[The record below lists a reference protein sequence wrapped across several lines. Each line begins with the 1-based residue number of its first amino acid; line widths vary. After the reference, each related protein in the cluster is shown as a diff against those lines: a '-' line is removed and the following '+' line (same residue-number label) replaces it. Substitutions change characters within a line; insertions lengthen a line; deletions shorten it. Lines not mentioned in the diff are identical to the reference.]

1 MSQHEVGLTL
11 ALWQAESASGDT
23 SVALQQIARAS
34 EAAGIAGAAV
44 ITFPEL
50 FISGYDRDDLGELA
64 LTQQDMLIKLAPVAQ
79 RTGCA
84 ICTGYPERLEDGIG
98 NSAICVGADGSLLA
112 NHRKIQLFGAS
123 EAARFLPGD
132 CYTTFTLAGKKSA
145 ILICYDIEFAPH
157 VAALRAQGVELILV
171 PTANMQPFAHV
182 GQHVIPAMAA
192 NHALSIV
199 YANYCGS
206 EGNLRYFGESLIA
219 GADGQVL
226 ARAGEGPAMLM
237 TTLPDRFE
245 PDRLSTQA
253 RDLRQPF
260 P

>member
-1 MSQHEVGLTL
+1 MSQQNVGLSL
-11 ALWQAESASGDT
+11 AVWQAESAHGDR
-23 SVALQQIARAS
+23 SLAFHQIARAA
-34 EAAGIAGAAV
+34 EAAGIAGASV

-64 LTQQDMLIKLAPVAQ
+64 MTQQAMLAQLAPVAQ
-79 RTGCA
+79 KAGCA
-84 ICTGYPERLEDGIG
+84 ICTGYPERLANGIG

-112 NHRKIQLFGAS
+112 NHRKIQLFGAV
-123 EAARFLPGD
+123 EAARFVPGD
-132 CYTTFTLAGKKSA
+132 CYTTFILAGKKAA
-145 ILICYDIEFAPH
+145 ILICYDVEFAPH
-157 VAALRAQGVELILV
+157 IAALQAQGVEVILV
-171 PTANMQPFAHV
+171 PTANMKPFTHV

-199 YANYCGS
+199 YANYCGL
-206 EGNLRYFGESLIA
+206 EGDLTYFGESLIA

-226 ARAGEGPAMLM
+226 ARAGERPAMLM
-237 TTLPDRFE
+237 ATLPDQFH
-245 PDRLSTQA
+245 PGRLSTQA